1 MNKKGYLLLSL
12 IFCITLLTFTACGKK
27 VVERSAETN
36 IKEKTPTSNIEVKP
50 STSNITVSMKDEM
63 FELRMYID
71 KDTYTHDEVIN
82 CYATLEYIGEEDSI
96 TVYSADPLVG
106 FALKDDKYFDGGYAA
121 QDQLITTTI
130 KKGEIVR
137 FDYAK
142 SGGWT
147 GEDPNADFYQK
158 FYSEKELILPV
169 GKYEISATIACSLDV
184 NNMLGSEYKK
194 SVSAYVTVID

>member
-1 MNKKGYLLLSL
+1 MMEDTMNKKGYLLLSF
-12 IFCITLLTFTACGKK
+12 IFCITLLSFTACGKK
-27 VVERSAETN
+27 VMEKSSA
-36 IKEKTPTSNIEVKP
+36 SNIEEKS
-50 STSNITVSMKDEM
+50 STSNIAVSMKDEM
-63 FELRMYID
+63 FELRMYVD

-82 CYATLEYIGEEDSI
+82 CYATLEYIGDKDSI
-96 TVYSADPLVG
+96 MVYSADPLVG
-106 FALKDDKYFDGGYAA
+106 FALKDDKYFDGEYAT

-158 FYSEKELILPV
+158 FYSEKELILPA

-184 NNMLGSEYKK
+184 NDMLGSEYKK
-194 SVSAYVTVID
+194 SVSAYVTVTN